1 MRFYS
6 KETIVISEDDSN
18 APKDIRFK
26 VEDLETTEILL
37 VKDITSN
44 TVTIPVSAVDFPLP
58 MPQVTLGKFLYL
70 RGTKPFALKLNGGAA
85 LAMAANKSH
94 MLWCD
99 ITGVTISNASVT
111 DPVRLTW
118 AIGGD

>member
-26 VEDLETTEILL
+26 VEDLETTESLL

-44 TVTIPVSAVDFPLP
+44 TVTVPVSTTDFPLP
-58 MPQVTLGKFLYL
+58 MPQVALGKFLYL
-70 RGTKPFALKLNGGAA
+70 RGTRPFSLKINGGAA
-85 LAMAANKSH
+85 LVLAANKSH
-94 MLWCD
+94 SLWCD
-99 ITGVTISNASVT
+99 FTGVTISNASVSDT
-111 DPVRLTW
+111 VRLTW